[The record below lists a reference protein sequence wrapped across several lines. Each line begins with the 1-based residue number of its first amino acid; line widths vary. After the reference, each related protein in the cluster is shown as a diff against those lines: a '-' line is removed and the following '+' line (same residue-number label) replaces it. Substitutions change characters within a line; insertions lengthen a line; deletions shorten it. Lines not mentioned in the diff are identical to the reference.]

1 MSTLSIFKIYGRK
14 VTEKLINGCI
24 LAFQS
29 SLNPSFL
36 SDLHPTEGG
45 DATGGGWK
53 RAVDLAGSNQ
63 DNMDVRVDTTKAAL
77 CFGTI
82 LRVALLAA
90 AHISVLCAI
99 CGSQRSVT
107 PP

>member
-1 MSTLSIFKIYGRK
+1 M
-14 VTEKLINGCI
+14 NGCI

-29 SLNPSFL
+29 SMNPSFL

-53 RAVDLAGSNQ
+53 RAVHLAGSNQ

-82 LRVALLAA
+82 LRVALLAG
-90 AHISVLCAI
+90 AHISALCAI
-99 CGSQRSVT
+99 CGSQCSIT